1 MEGYKYEVDNGI
13 LFSFI
18 RICAIISGIFLITVL
33 KPHRLY
39 KRLLTSFL
47 NYSFKFR
54 GADWQ
59 IYHIL
64 IVIIFFFLV
73 LFSFLQMQ
81 NTQYKPDA
89 TDTFQSKLSKLDKK
103 WLNEMEEWLTFF
115 IIICLIS
122 VYRCSMIFS
131 YENKIK
137 NEIEDIKKQIEEAT
151 SIPKN

>member
-1 MEGYKYEVDNGI
+1 MEKSEYEVDNGI

-18 RICAIISGIFLITVL
+18 RICAICSGIFLITVL

-39 KRLLTSFL
+39 KKFLTSFL
-47 NYSFKFR
+47 NYSFKYR

-64 IVIIFFFLV
+64 IVVIFFFVV

-81 NTQYKPDA
+81 SSQYKPDP
-89 TDTFQSKLSKLDKK
+89 TDTYQNKLSKLDKK
-103 WLNEMEEWLTFF
+103 WLNEMESWLTFF

-131 YENKIK
+131 YENKII
-137 NEIEDIKKQIEEAT
+137 NEVEDIKKQIEEA
-151 SIPKN
+151 KNNSN

>member
-1 MEGYKYEVDNGI
+1 MTEIQYEVDNGI
-13 LFSFI
+13 LFKFI
-18 RICAIISGIFLITVL
+18 RLCAIISGIFLITVL

-47 NYSFKFR
+47 NYSFKYR

-64 IVIIFFFLV
+64 IVIIFFFTV
-73 LFSFLQMQ
+73 LFSFLKMQ
-81 NTQYKPDA
+81 SSQYKPDP
-89 TDTFQSKLSKLDKK
+89 TDTFESKLSKLDKK
-103 WLNEMEEWLTFF
+103 WLNEMESWLTFF

-131 YENKIK
+131 YENKITK
-137 NEIEDIKKQIEEAT
+137 EVEDVKKQIEEAK
-151 SIPKN
+151 KN

>member
-1 MEGYKYEVDNGI
+1 MEKSEYEVDNGV

-18 RICAIISGIFLITVL
+18 RICAICSGIFLITVL

-39 KRLLTSFL
+39 KKFLTSFL
-47 NYSFKFR
+47 NYSFKYR

-64 IVIIFFFLV
+64 IVVIFFFLV

-81 NTQYKPDA
+81 SSQYKPDP
-89 TDTFQSKLSKLDKK
+89 TDTYQNKLSKLDKK
-103 WLNEMEEWLTFF
+103 WLNEMESWLTFF

-131 YENKIK
+131 YENKIR

>member
-1 MEGYKYEVDNGI
+1 MEKSEYEVDNGI

-18 RICAIISGIFLITVL
+18 RICAICSGIFLITVL

-39 KRLLTSFL
+39 KKFLTSFL
-47 NYSFKFR
+47 NYSFKYR

-64 IVIIFFFLV
+64 IVVIFFFVV

-81 NTQYKPDA
+81 SSQYKPDP
-89 TDTFQSKLSKLDKK
+89 TDTYQNKLSKLDKK
-103 WLNEMEEWLTFF
+103 WLNEMESWLTFF

-131 YENKIK
+131 YENKIT
-137 NEIEDIKKQIEEAT
+137 NEVEDIKKQIEEA
-151 SIPKN
+151 KNNSN